1 MSDQDLKT
9 RLTRGNTGRTI
20 LQLVIAS
27 VIVGAV
33 FSFMGIGPREFW
45 RGIFRNVKNI
55 LGSLGENVSEIILTL
70 GTYFLIGAAI
80 VIPIWLVARLLS
92 SRK

>member
-1 MSDQDLKT
+1 
-9 RLTRGNTGRTI
+9 
-20 LQLVIAS
+20 
-27 VIVGAV
+27 
-33 FSFMGIGPREFW
+33 MGIGPREFW
-45 RGIFRNVKNI
+45 RGVLRNVKNI
-55 LGSLGENVSEIILTL
+55 VGSLGENISEIILTL